1 MLYVRLCKA
10 LNDKGTLVLVDR
22 YRSYIKS
29 DKEHYRSLFYYSHQQ
44 YTEFLANDHSV
55 AGMHNLVT
63 DRLVIDLDSKEDLNL
78 ALSQTREVIKTLT
91 FHKINHD
98 DIQVCFSGKK
108 GFSIEVKLAEMLN
121 RAQLKS
127 VAKAIAGHLESF
139 DSTIYSEN
147 RIIREPFTKHQET
160 GLYKHPLTIDQLFSL
175 SIEEIK
181 ELAKEIQFDPDDFY
195 EYFNNRKV
203 ELPKSLTTFTKAEN
217 KIQDGEAKY
226 SMSADIDMSN
236 KPRWM
241 SPCKYALSLGHY
253 KEGQRSNVLVRLA
266 ATYKAQGFFKEQVY
280 YTLKATQERS
290 FVLHGTSKLSKDEL
304 WNSIV
309 EVVFADTWRGGQYSC
324 NEDDLLQNTCKALG
338 IQCKKN
344 EKEGVRKL
352 SDILPKFVDFV
363 KNIDKNTIRTGIPE
377 LDKQA
382 PLTTGNNSAIV
393 GAAGSGKS
401 SMALNILRNTSK
413 AGVNSVFAS
422 LDMKDTR
429 IFEKILY
436 MLTGESRDKLYGSV
450 EDRAD
455 EFVNLIQSEFGNVN
469 FYDKSMST
477 VKELREYILQCNE
490 AVDPENRVK
499 LVVVDYFERLFSDV
513 TDDTAASKRLAG
525 ELQDLVND
533 LDICLITLV
542 QPNKASGDVSQ
553 PILSYTNIK
562 GSSFLYQSFR
572 TIFSVYRE
580 GFSPQI
586 PEQDRFLTIS
596 ILKNDLGEL
605 ATFDFR
611 WNGKRGSISEMS
623 AEDREQLRQI
633 RAQAELSRD
642 DSGF

>member
-1 MLYVRLCKA
+1 MLYVRICKA
-10 LNDKGTLVLVDR
+10 LNDRGVLVPADR
-22 YRSYIKS
+22 YRLQITS
-29 DKEHYRSLFYYSHQQ
+29 DSEHYRSLFYYNQQQ
-44 YTEFLANDHSV
+44 YAQFQNTQSV
-55 AGMHNLVT
+55 AGFTDLVT
-63 DRLVIDLDSKEDLNL
+63 DRLVIDLDSKENL
-78 ALSQTREVIKTLT
+78 DQALEDAKAVVKNLT
-91 FHKINHD
+91 FHKIDHD

-108 GFSIEVKLAEMLN
+108 GFSIELRLAEMLK
-121 RAQLKS
+121 RSQLKN
-127 VAKAIAGHLESF
+127 VAKAVAGHLESF
-139 DSTIYSEN
+139 DSSIYSDN
-147 RIIREPFTKHQET
+147 RIIREPFTRHQET
-160 GLYKHPLTIDQLFSL
+160 NLYKHPLTIDQLHSM
-175 SIEEIK
+175 SVDEIK
-181 ELAKEIQFDPDDFY
+181 NMSTEAQFTPDEFY
-195 EYFNNRKV
+195 EHFKDSKV
-203 ELPKSLTTFTKAEN
+203 KLPQSLLSFTEPEAKVS
-217 KIQDGEAKY
+217 DGVAKY
-226 SMSADIDMSN
+226 SMSADIDMTN
-236 KPRWM
+236 KPKWM

-253 KEGQRSNVLVRLA
+253 KQGQRSNVLVRLA
-266 ATYKAQGFFKEQVY
+266 ATYKNQGFFKEQVY
-280 YTLKATQERS
+280 YTLKATQERA

-304 WNSIV
+304 WKTVV
-309 EVVFADTWRGGQYSC
+309 EVVFADSWRGGQYSC
-324 NEDDLLQNTCKALG
+324 QEDDLLQDTCKSLG
-338 IQCKKN
+338 IACKKN
-344 EKEGVRKL
+344 EKEGVKKI
-352 SDILPKFVDFV
+352 SDIFPKFLHFV

-377 LDKQA
+377 IDRQA

-436 MLTGESRDKLYGSV
+436 MLTGENRDRLYGSV
-450 EDRAD
+450 EDRES
-455 EFVNLIQSEFGNVN
+455 EFVELINSEFGNVN

-605 ATFDFR
+605 ASFDFR
-611 WNGKRGSISEMS
+611 WNGKRGSISEMG

-633 RAQAELSRD
+633 REQAAESRAD
-642 DSGF
+642 EF